1 VNLRNVADDLRI
13 RFSTIP
19 MLVAVAAGASTS
31 AGQAEASSA
40 KYDAQSVVFAF
51 LHSSQM
57 GHAFPRIRPRGL
69 DPSATYAIHLLQGN
83 AEVDTPQAASGVY
96 WMNAGVQ
103 LVLRGD
109 FQASAF
115 VLERAAEPK

>member
-1 VNLRNVADDLRI
+1 MKLRDVADDLRI
-13 RFSTIP
+13 RFSTIA
-19 MLVAVAAGASTS
+19 MLVAVAASASTA
-31 AGQAEASSA
+31 AGQAEASAA
-40 KYDAQSVVFAF
+40 KYDGQSVVFAF

-83 AEVDTPQAASGVY
+83 AEADTPQAASGAY
-96 WMNAGVQ
+96 WMNEGVQ

-115 VLERAAEPK
+115 VLERTAGPN